1 MADRATTLRE
11 LHEAAEILVLANVWD
26 AASARAV
33 AAVDGV
39 RALATASHSIAAA
52 HGYEDGENIPLDLHL
67 AAVER
72 VVAATELPVS
82 MDFES
87 GYGDPGETTRRALA
101 AGAVGAN
108 LEDGMRPLAEAVA
121 AVEAV
126 VAAREAEGTGF
137 VLNARTDAFLVAA
150 EPDVETVAEAA
161 ERGRAF
167 LEAGAECVFV
177 PRLRQA
183 GPHRGAGGRAGRAQ
197 AQRDR
202 LTGRAGGRRARAPR
216 RGPGVDGA
224 LELPGGADRAAGRRR
239 ADGRRRRV
247 PGRRAGGR
255 AALMGEHGY
264 AAFTQVDRE
273 DAKRAAGVEPA

>member
-1 MADRATTLRE
+1 MPDRATILRD
-11 LHEAAEILVLANVWD
+11 LHEAPGILVLANVWD
-26 AASARAV
+26 AASARSV

-72 VVAATELPVS
+72 VVAATDLPVS

-108 LEDGMRPLAEAVA
+108 LEDRMRPLEEAVA

-126 VAAREAEGTGF
+126 VAARESEGAGF

-177 PRLRQA
+177 PRLRQRA
-183 GPHRGAGGRAGRAQ
+183 HIEALVAELGERKLSVIASPGSLPASELERLGVARVSMGPWSY
-197 AQRDR
+197 
-202 LTGRAGGRRARAPR
+202 
-216 RGPGVDGA
+216 
-224 LELPGGADRAAGRRR
+224 
-239 ADGRRRRV
+239 
-247 PGRRAGGR
+247 R
-255 AALMGEHGY
+255 AALTALQD
-264 AAFTQVDRE
+264 AAAQMVGGGAFPENVRP
-273 DAKRAAGVEPA
+273 DALP

>member
-1 MADRATTLRE
+1 MADRATILRE
-11 LHEAAEILVLANVWD
+11 LHEAPGILVLANVWD

-72 VVAATELPVS
+72 VVGASSLPVS

-108 LEDGMRPLAEAVA
+108 LEDAMRPLDEAVA

-126 VAAREAEGTGF
+126 VAAREAEGAGF

-161 ERGRAF
+161 RRGRAF
-167 LEAGAECVFV
+167 LDAGAECVFV
-177 PRLRQA
+177 PRVRQVA
-183 GPHRGAGGRAGRAQ
+183 HIEALVAELGERRLSVIAMPGLPPAAELERLGVARVSMGPWGYRVALTALQDAAARLLAGGG
-197 AQRDR
+197 
-202 LTGRAGGRRARAPR
+202 
-216 RGPGVDGA
+216 
-224 LELPGGADRAAGRRR
+224 LPGNVRPD
-239 ADGRRRRV
+239 
-247 PGRRAGGR
+247 
-255 AALMGEHGY
+255 AL
-264 AAFTQVDRE
+264 
-273 DAKRAAGVEPA
+273 P

>member
-1 MADRATTLRE
+1 MADRATVLRE
-11 LHEAAEILVLANVWD
+11 LHEAPENLVLANVWD

-39 RALATASHSIAAA
+39 TALATASHSIAAA

-72 VVAATELPVS
+72 IAAATELPVT

-108 LEDGMRPLAEAVA
+108 LEDRMRPLPEAVA

-126 VAAREAEGTGF
+126 VAAREAEGAGF
-137 VLNARTDAFLVAA
+137 VLNARTDAFLVAP

-167 LEAGAECVFV
+167 LQAGAECVFV
-177 PRLRQA
+177 PRVSSPAHIEALVSELGERRLSVIA
-183 GPHRGAGGRAGRAQ
+183 MPGVPPAADLERMGVARVSMGPWSYRVALTALQDAAAQLLAGGALPEGVRA
-197 AQRDR
+197 
-202 LTGRAGGRRARAPR
+202 
-216 RGPGVDGA
+216 
-224 LELPGGADRAAGRRR
+224 ESLP
-239 ADGRRRRV
+239 
-247 PGRRAGGR
+247 
-255 AALMGEHGY
+255 
-264 AAFTQVDRE
+264 
-273 DAKRAAGVEPA
+273 